1 MVGPLKT
8 LIASLRKLPGVGEK
22 TATRYAFYILNA
34 DPEEVREFADSIRD
48 VKARLRLCSV
58 CFNLTDVDPCMIC
71 SNPRRDTSKICVVES
86 PLDLIVIEQSGY
98 FRGLYHVL
106 HGVLSPLDAIGPA
119 DIRLAELLDR
129 VSSSDITEII
139 LAMNPTVE
147 AESTAS
153 YIRDKIRDSQKAVTR
168 IAYGIPMGGALEFT
182 DPLTLAK
189 SLENRKRI

>member
-8 LIASLRKLPGVGEK
+8 LIACLRKLPGVGEK

-58 CFNLTDVDPCMIC
+58 CFNLTDVDPCTIC
-71 SNPRRDTSKICVVES
+71 SNPRRDTAKICVVET

-106 HGVLSPLDAIGPA
+106 HGVLSPLDAIGPS

-129 VSSSDITEII
+129 VGSPDISEVI

-147 AESTAS
+147 GESTAS
-153 YIRDKIRDSQKAVTR
+153 YIREKIKDSQKAVTR
-168 IAYGIPMGGALEFT
+168 IAYGIPMGGSLEFT
-182 DPLTLAK
+182 DPLTLAR